1 MSTFDRTIE
10 LDVTGMTCGSCVA
23 NIREELAE
31 ISGVANID
39 VILRPE
45 GTSLVTVIVTKPLED
60 SVLEQAVT
68 EAGFQV
74 TAVRRDTSLPVTQE
88 STQGGGCGCGCGCK

>member
-23 NIREELAE
+23 NVREELAE
-31 ISGVANID
+31 VSGVANID

-45 GTSLVTVIVTKPLED
+45 GASLVTVVATKPLED
-60 SVLEQAVT
+60 NVLEQAVT
-68 EAGFQV
+68 EAGYQV
-74 TAVRRDTSLPVTQE
+74 SAIRRDASLPIVAE
-88 STQGGGCGCGCGCK
+88 ETQGGSCGCGCGCK